1 MSHHNS
7 NVINTNNELV
17 DYDPKYYKLRKAPGD
32 GDCAYHS
39 VIESIQSLYGDE
51 IDITSNPT
59 TLREQLIDYIKK
71 DVDTLTAKKKRELIA
86 RIQSGVKNKGRGWA
100 ENEEFEMLARMF
112 DVCIAVWSEVN
123 SVWEYFYHKDIDI
136 RLRGVDG
143 CKKIIYLF
151 NSTMKKSD
159 DFDGIN
165 AINVYVESNQA
176 LGVHYD
182 YLIPKTD
189 EESDSDEEDSSSNSD
204 EDFGITLDVD
214 NADDEENSNTNIN
227 TYDTTTDDD
236 DTEDDDDNMMDDFY
250 DEDTVEKKDAD
261 EQKRIEK
268 MSPKDRFQYFKTQL
282 EVMDNIKNYSDIQT
296 IMRISDRIKP
306 EMKSHRLLEHEEYL
320 VEANKDVPVDGF
332 SFTKNQKFL
341 KKFMSMDTTN
351 VGILL
356 FHGVG
361 VGKTCSS
368 ILVAENFVNVFDKK
382 VLVLLPSS
390 LESNYRKELFDVTK
404 LNYETETYESC
415 NGKKYLDEIPNWSK
429 MSKMEL
435 DRKIQKMISE
445 EYSFY
450 GYLKLVNFVE
460 KKRKDARKI
469 YGKEKENE
477 RNMYLY
483 MKLREYFS
491 NRVIIIDEVHNVR
504 LSNDKSMKKFPKVL
518 KLILRCA
525 ENVRLVLLSA
535 TPMFDNP
542 DEISWIMDFMYMVDR
557 RYLSYDT
564 DIDFDKSGKL
574 SKASEKRIKYF
585 AKHYVSYMR
594 GYNPDTFPIK
604 YYVSDT
610 TIKHPTKDMLTKD
623 KIEKIDSKEY
633 QFEYS
638 VMKGNQLRMYK
649 MNKES
654 DTDKDI
660 QNRIQ
665 LSNIVYPSEDDDLKA
680 SKGKRGFLN
689 NFEEQSGKMLKVSYA
704 DNATP
709 FLRYEILEEHSSKI
723 HKILTHIR
731 ASNGSILIYSKYLF
745 SGIIPC
751 AIALEHMGYHKYNNN
766 NILKHKSRDKVPE
779 KKGSYI
785 ILTAED
791 SVSPNNA
798 DELMKFND
806 ESNMNGEQIKIA
818 LINDIAAEGVTFKN
832 VREIHIMEPWYN
844 INKIEQIVGRGVR
857 FYSHHSLPEDQRNIG
872 IFLHANVDNSDVETV
887 DYRRYRMSLG
897 KQERIGFVEKLMKEN
912 AIDCKVNNISSLKI
926 DKQIIDSKGKQKKI
940 NYQYDNIKCS
950 QTDLKIQSGKPMNM
964 RMLLFDIIEISKQIR
979 KIIET
984 KSLYHFSM
992 EDMAHHYDN
1001 RLLKS
1006 TLEYMCK
1013 IKIPFKIKGI
1023 KGYLIKKKSTY
1034 FFQQREIDDIKINLV
1049 DRKQKRV
1056 EFVNHYKVEPKHA
1069 AVKNENKLGNTEE
1082 GLLKEFDA
1090 TSNMI
1095 RRVFGEVSEQ
1105 HVYDMVV
1112 DRIGYENVKQIPYI
1126 THEELL
1132 KSLERGLFVIRKE
1145 GKLIAYYNMYENV
1158 YMCDKNG
1165 SYVLCD
1171 LRKNDQL
1178 KNQEKKNIP
1187 KREMEGFI
1195 DIIEKSSKKKYEL
1208 KSKILHLD
1216 NSYDRSFGS
1225 ACISTSTIRVKML
1238 KDKIKEYEEEAN
1250 MSNTDKKS
1258 LCLIY
1263 EYVLRKYDK
1272 FVRPTEYQLNKN

>member
-1 MSHHNS
+1 MIHHNS
-7 NVINTNNELV
+7 KVINANNELV
-17 DYDPKYYKLRKAPGD
+17 DYDRKYYKLMKAQGD

-39 VIESIQSLYGDE
+39 VIESIQSLYADQIE
-51 IDITSNPT
+51 ITSNPT
-59 TLREQLIDYIKK
+59 TLREQLIEYIKEE
-71 DVDTLTAKKKRELIA
+71 VDTRTASKKRELIA

-136 RLRGVDG
+136 SLRGVDG
-143 CKKIIYLF
+143 CKRIIYLF
-151 NSTMKKSD
+151 NSTMKKSE

-182 YLIPKTD
+182 YLIPKT
-189 EESDSDEEDSSSNSD
+189 EESNSDEED
-204 EDFGITLDVD
+204 DFGIVLNVD
-214 NADDEENSNTNIN
+214 NADDENSNTNIN
-227 TYDTTTDDD
+227 TDDTTTDDD
-236 DTEDDDDNMMDDFY
+236 DTEDEDNIMDDFY
-250 DEDTVEKKDAD
+250 DEDVEDKQEKKDAE

-268 MSPKDRFQYFKTQL
+268 MSLKDRFQYFKNQL
-282 EVMDNIKNYSDIQT
+282 EKMDNTKNYSDIQA
-296 IMRISDRIKP
+296 IMRVSDRIKP

-320 VEANKDVPVDGF
+320 VETNKDVPVDGF

-368 ILVAENFVNVFDKK
+368 ILIAENFVNMFDKK

-415 NGKKYLDEIPNWSK
+415 NGKKYVDEIPNWSK

-460 KKRKDARKI
+460 KKKKDARKI
-469 YGKEKENE
+469 YGKEENE
-477 RNMYLY
+477 RNMYIY

-542 DEISWIMDFMYMVDR
+542 DEISWLMDFMYMVDK

-564 DIDFDKSGKL
+564 SIDFDKSGKL

-585 AKHYVSYMR
+585 AKNYVSYMR

-604 YYVSDT
+604 YYVSGT
-610 TIKHPTKDMLTKD
+610 KIKHPTKDMLTKD
-623 KIEKIDSKEY
+623 KIEKIDSGEY

-638 VMKGNQLRMYK
+638 VMKGHQLKMYK
-649 MNKES
+649 MNKDS
-654 DTDKDI
+654 DTDNDKDI

-665 LSNIVYPSEDDDLKA
+665 LSNIVYLSEDDDLKV
-680 SKGKRGFLN
+680 SKGKRGFMN
-689 NFEEQSGKMLKVSYA
+689 NFEEQSGKMLRVTYA
-704 DNATP
+704 NNTTP
-709 FLRYEILEEHSSKI
+709 FLTYEMLEEHSSKI
-723 HKILTHIR
+723 HKILTHIK
-731 ASNGSILIYSKYLF
+731 ASNGLILIYSKYLY

-766 NILKHKSRDKVPE
+766 NILKHMPRDKVPE

-798 DELMKFND
+798 GELMKFND
-806 ESNMNGEQIKIA
+806 ESNMHGEQIKIA

-844 INKIEQIVGRGVR
+844 INKIEQIIGRGVR
-857 FYSHHSLPEDQRNIG
+857 FYSHHSLPEEQRNVG
-872 IFLHANVDNSDVETV
+872 VFLHANVDNSDVETV
-887 DYRRYRMSLG
+887 DYRRYRMSLS
-897 KQERIGFVEKLMKEN
+897 KQERISTIEKVMKEN
-912 AIDCKVNNISSLKI
+912 AIDCKINNISSVKI
-926 DKQIIDSKGKQKKI
+926 DKHITDSKGKQRKM

-950 QTDLKIQSGKPMNM
+950 QTDLKIQSGKPVNM
-964 RMLLFDIIEISKQIR
+964 RMLLFDIIEISKQIQR
-979 KIIET
+979 IIET
-984 KSLYHFSM
+984 KSLYHFAT
-992 EDMAHHYDN
+992 EDMTNYYDN
-1001 RLLKS
+1001 KLLKP

-1013 IKIPFKIKGI
+1013 IKMSFKIKGI
-1023 KGYLIKKKSTY
+1023 KGYLIKNKSTY
-1034 FFQQREIDDIKINLV
+1034 FFQQKEIDDIKINLV
-1049 DRKQKRV
+1049 DRKQQRA
-1056 EFVNHYKVEPKHA
+1056 EFVKHYKVDPKNL
-1069 AVKNENKLGNTEE
+1069 VKNENKLGNTEE
-1082 GLLKEFDA
+1082 LLLKEFNA
-1090 TSNMI
+1090 TSDMI
-1095 RRVFGEVSEQ
+1095 RRVFEEVSEQ
-1105 HVYDMVV
+1105 YVYDMVV
-1112 DRIGYENVKQIPYI
+1112 DRIGYESVKRIPYI
-1126 THEELL
+1126 TNEHLI

-1145 GKLIAYYNMYENV
+1145 DKLIAYYNMYENV

-1178 KNQEKKNIP
+1178 INQEKKNIP
-1187 KREMEGFI
+1187 RRDMEGFI

-1238 KDKIKEYEEEAN
+1238 KDKIKEYEDKAN
-1250 MSNTDKKS
+1250 LSNTGKKD